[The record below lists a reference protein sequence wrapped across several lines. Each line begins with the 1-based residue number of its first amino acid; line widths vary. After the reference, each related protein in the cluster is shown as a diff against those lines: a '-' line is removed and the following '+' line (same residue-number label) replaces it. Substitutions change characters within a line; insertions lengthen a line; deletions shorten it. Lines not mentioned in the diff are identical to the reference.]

1 MREYTK
7 LLIVAIFAS
16 AITFGATQLLQSEPV
31 QAAPAADALPPDF
44 KKDMWLSFGTT
55 EKGGTIV
62 ATYGDWIKVNDGSED
77 WWLNVENP
85 GLYIQLT
92 KGE

>member
-7 LLIVAIFAS
+7 LMIVAIFAS

-44 KKDMWLSFGTT
+44 KKGMAVDIGDVTG
-55 EKGGTIV
+55 GGTVVQTHGNWVELTDGETKWWID
-62 ATYGDWIKVNDGSED
+62 AT
-77 WWLNVENP
+77 NP
-85 GLYIQLT
+85 GKWWQFT